1 MDEIDTEEL
10 SMTQEERILKHIND
24 HGSISDYEA
33 VTLLHIGRLAS
44 RVHDMRRKGINIIG
58 NTVHGKNEYGNYHY
72 TRYSLG

>member
-1 MDEIDTEEL
+1 
-10 SMTQEERILKHIND
+10 MTQEERILNHIKD

-44 RVHDMRRKGINIIG
+44 RVHDMRKKGINIIG
-58 NTVHGKNEYGNYHY
+58 NSVSGKNEYGAYRY